1 MYQKKKT
8 NQPFKASSQKFYNKH
23 KEDPMKNKIHKTN
36 AARLLDELAVSYEL
50 IPYEVDEENLSA
62 LHVAQTLGQNVEQV
76 YKTLVLRGDKTG
88 FFVCVIPGG
97 AELDMKAAA
106 RASGNKSC
114 EMLHVK
120 ELMPV
125 TGYVRGGCSPL
136 GMKKHFPTF
145 IHEDAVLWDYIYV
158 SAGQRGLQIK
168 IAPADLLKAAQAQ
181 DVKLC

>member
-1 MYQKKKT
+1 MQAALYFIFPHAKNSIITTMKT
-8 NQPFKASSQKFYNKH
+8 
-23 KEDPMKNKIHKTN
+23 KIHKTN
-36 AARLLDELAVSYEL
+36 AARHLDELGISYEL

-62 LHVAQTLGQNVEQV
+62 AHVAQTLGQNLEQV

-120 ELMPV
+120 ELVPV
-125 TGYVRGGCSPL
+125 TGYMRGGCSPL
-136 GMKKHFPTF
+136 GMKKAFPTF
-145 IHEDAVLWDYIYV
+145 IHEDCILWDYIFV
-158 SAGQRGLQIK
+158 SAGLRGLQLK
-168 IAPADLLKAAQAQ
+168 IRPDDLLSAAQAREA
-181 DVKLC
+181 KLC

>member
-1 MYQKKKT
+1 
-8 NQPFKASSQKFYNKH
+8 
-23 KEDPMKNKIHKTN
+23 MKNAIHKTN
-36 AARLLDELAVSYEL
+36 AARRLDELA
-50 IPYEVDEENLSA
+50 IPYELLPYEADEENLSA
-62 LHVAQTLGQNVEQV
+62 AHVAQTLGQNLEQV

-120 ELMPV
+120 ELIPV
-125 TGYVRGGCSPL
+125 TGYMRGGCSPL

-145 IHEDAVLWDYIYV
+145 VHEDCVLWDFIYV
-158 SAGQRGLQIK
+158 SAGLRGLQLK
-168 IAPADLLKAAQAQ
+168 IAPADLLQAAQAQ

>member
-1 MYQKKKT
+1 M
-8 NQPFKASSQKFYNKH
+8 
-23 KEDPMKNKIHKTN
+23 KEKIHKTN
-36 AARLLDELAVSYEL
+36 AARQLDEQQIPYEL
-50 IPYEVDEENLSA
+50 ISYPVDEENLSA
-62 LHVAQTLGQNVEQV
+62 VHVAQSLGQNIDQV

-120 ELMPV
+120 DLLPT
-125 TGYVRGGCSPL
+125 TGYIRGGCSPL

-145 IHEDAVLWDYIYV
+145 IHEDCILWDFIYV
-158 SAGQRGLQIK
+158 SAGIRGLQIK
-168 IAPADLLKAAQAQ
+168 LNPDDLIRAAQAAPAA
-181 DVKLC
+181 LIHG